1 MTARKQQLLKRHRRN
16 KRLFMLVA
24 LVALVLLGLLVAWW
38 LVPLSLVLGW
48 IAHEAW
54 FADHLFYRPQDDYCY
69 AFPPD
74 ALALP
79 ARLEEDRLVVVEG
92 DIGMA
97 ETLILEVRVTASR
110 LGRLFDPQV
119 WIGDDRQDFERG
131 VDGRRYLNL
140 SGQQAALRDGS
151 LRLHG
156 RFCTLAGTATLHAL
170 GNPDYAERR
179 LLIVA
184 PHADDAELAAFGLYS
199 RARDVA
205 IVTLTQGEIEAERYR
220 RLGLDA
226 AAAARF
232 KGRLRTW
239 DSLAVPLWGGVPQSR
254 CVQLGYYCLQLPAMA
269 AEPQRPFGS
278 RESGETDIRNARRH
292 NPLPLPGDA
301 DGAPSWRNLVA
312 DLGALLEHFRPE
324 VVVTP
329 HPELDPHAD
338 HVAATRALREAVAG
352 SAWRPETLLL
362 YANHLHDNDRWPMG
376 PAGGGIALPPAIEPL
391 PADGLWSPGLDA
403 KTQLDKAAALAM
415 QHDLQAP
422 LAPKRRLRRLIQQLL
437 AGRRW
442 PATGADEFFRKAVRR
457 HELFWVRPC
466 GVGAPADRA
475 PGLEQTGRQPLHA
488 MIAADF
494 HTPAETP

>member
-1 MTARKQQLLKRHRRN
+1 MTARKQQLLKRHRRH
-16 KRLFMLVA
+16 KRLFMLTA
-24 LVALVLLGLLVAWW
+24 LMALVLLGLLVAWW
-38 LVPLSLVLGW
+38 LVPLLLVLGW
-48 IAHEAW
+48 VAHEAW
-54 FADHLFYRPQDDYCY
+54 FADHLFYRPQDDYRY

-79 ARLEEDRLVVVEG
+79 ARLEEGRLVVEG
-92 DIGMA
+92 DIGAA
-97 ETLILEVRVTASR
+97 ETLILEVRVSAGR

-131 VDGRRYLNL
+131 VDGLRYLNL
-140 SGQQAALRDGS
+140 SGQQAALRAGH
-151 LRLHG
+151 LCIRG
-156 RFCTLAGTATLHAL
+156 RFCSLAGSATLHAL
-170 GNPDYAERR
+170 TNPDYAERR
-179 LLIVA
+179 LLVIA

-205 IVTLTQGEIEAERYR
+205 IVTLTQGEIEARRYR
-220 RLGLDA
+220 RLGLDP
-226 AAAARF
+226 AAAARL
-232 KGRLRTW
+232 KGRLRSW
-239 DSLAVPLWGGVPQSR
+239 DSLAVPLWGGVPQNR

-278 RESGETDIRNARRH
+278 RESGETDTRSVRRH
-292 NPLPLPGDA
+292 NPLSLPGDA
-301 DGAPSWRNLVA
+301 EGAPTWHNLVA
-312 DLGALLEHFRPE
+312 DLRALLEHFRPE

-338 HVAATRALREAVAG
+338 HMAATRALLEAAAG

-376 PAGGGIALPPAIEPL
+376 PAGDGIALPPAIEPL
-391 PADGLWSPGLDA
+391 PVDGLWSPGLDA
-403 KTQLDKAAALAM
+403 ETRLDKAAALAM

-422 LAPKRRLRRLIQQLL
+422 LPLKKRLRRLIQQAL

-466 GVGAPADRA
+466 TAAVADSCA
-475 PGLEQTGRQPLHA
+475 HGLRQ
-488 MIAADF
+488 AAS
-494 HTPAETP
+494 